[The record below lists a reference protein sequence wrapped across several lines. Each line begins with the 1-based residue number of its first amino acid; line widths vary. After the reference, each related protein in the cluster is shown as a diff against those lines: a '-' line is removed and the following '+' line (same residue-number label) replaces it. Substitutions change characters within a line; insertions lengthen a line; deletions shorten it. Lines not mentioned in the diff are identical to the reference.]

1 MDMTLKDV
9 TCQLSLKLN
18 SHLFQVMVLNLL
30 LPVWRW
36 VTVEL
41 PCVNFTEVLTFERSG
56 ILVIPE
62 TVHRSVFYIGNV
74 LMFAFS
80 VFLFCMVLGHR
91 LSKEKLGFDC

>member
-1 MDMTLKDV
+1 MIKQRIVGDLHGYDPKRCDLP
-9 TCQLSLKLN
+9 LSLKLN

-41 PCVNFTEVLTFERSG
+41 PCVNFTEVLMFERSG

-80 VFLFCMVLGHR
+80 VFLFCMVWGH
-91 LSKEKLGFDC
+91 